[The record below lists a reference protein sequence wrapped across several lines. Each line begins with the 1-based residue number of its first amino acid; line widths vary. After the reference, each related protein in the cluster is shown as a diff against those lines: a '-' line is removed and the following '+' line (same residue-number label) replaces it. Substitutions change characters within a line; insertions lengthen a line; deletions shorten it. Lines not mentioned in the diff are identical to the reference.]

1 MISYY
6 YAVYEHKG
14 KQRFRVFTKVI
25 YRDSWVEKN
34 KEKYKAAP
42 ISDKRVEKILGKR
55 ITIFYKYGK
64 AFAISSKEA
73 CEYAKR
79 RKERKKRNMKL

>member
-1 MISYY
+1 MTTIGIAAIKKLQNNDDMDADTQGISQCLVCLIRRREGTQMISYY

-34 KEKYKAAP
+34 KEKYKP
-42 ISDKRVEKILGKR
+42 LQFLI
-55 ITIFYKYGK
+55 
-64 AFAISSKEA
+64 KE
-73 CEYAKR
+73 
-79 RKERKKRNMKL
+79 

>member
-1 MISYY
+1 MIRDY
-6 YAVYEHKG
+6 YAMYEQKG

-34 KEKYKAAP
+34 KEKYKAIP
-42 ISDKRVEKILGKR
+42 ISCERVEKILGKR
-55 ITIFYKYGK
+55 ITIFYKHGK
-64 AFAISSKEA
+64 AFAVSSKEA

-79 RKERKKRNMKL
+79 RKERNEK